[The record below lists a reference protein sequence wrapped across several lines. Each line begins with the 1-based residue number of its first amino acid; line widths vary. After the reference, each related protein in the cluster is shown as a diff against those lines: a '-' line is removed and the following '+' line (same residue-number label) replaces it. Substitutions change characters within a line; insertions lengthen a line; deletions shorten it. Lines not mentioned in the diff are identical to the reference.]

1 MRRFLLSIFVLLAMT
16 LLVVAGC
23 SSDSNDESEDNEEN
37 NVTES
42 EATSGD
48 DRTLTIAIPTDM
60 TSQDIHDHN
69 NTLTESIHSNMY
81 NYLFKKDDNGEIE
94 PELVDTYENI
104 DDLTWE
110 FTLHEGDKFHNGDDL
125 TAEDVKFTLERV
137 GNDDTL
143 REHFHYNQIEEVEV
157 IDDYHFKIKTY
168 ETEPILLNRISRNET
183 GILTKIDIE
192 GKC

>member
-1 MRRFLLSIFVLLAMT
+1 
-16 LLVVAGC
+16 
-23 SSDSNDESEDNEEN
+23 
-37 NVTES
+37 
-42 EATSGD
+42 
-48 DRTLTIAIPTDM
+48 
-60 TSQDIHDHN
+60 
-69 NTLTESIHSNMY
+69 
-81 NYLFKKDDNGEIE
+81 EIE

-110 FTLHEGDKFHNGDDL
+110 FTLHEGVKFHNGDDL

-168 ETEPILLNRISRNET
+168 EPEPILLNRLSRIGS
-183 GILTKIDIE
+183 GILPKDYIEEHDWDHFYQNPIGSGPFKFVEWNRDSEIVFEVFEDYYE
-192 GKC
+192 GKVEDWD